1 MLMFFL
7 PPVVQVIIGVAVLVI
22 GLALVHSTILIA
34 IGILGVA
41 VGGFRYVRR
50 QGGNGVRR

>member
-1 MLMFFL
+1 MFFL
-7 PPVVQVIIGVAVLVI
+7 PPVVQVIIGVVILVI
-22 GLALVHSTILIA
+22 GLALVHSTVLVA

-41 VGGFRYVRR
+41 VGSVRYVRR